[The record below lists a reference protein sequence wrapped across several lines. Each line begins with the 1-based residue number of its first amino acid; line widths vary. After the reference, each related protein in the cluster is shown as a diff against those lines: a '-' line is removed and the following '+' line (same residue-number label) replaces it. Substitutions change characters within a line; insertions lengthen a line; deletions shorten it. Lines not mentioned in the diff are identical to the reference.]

1 MRESK
6 EALIGD
12 TICHTSSCTDV
23 EPLPGMK
30 PAKQMVSNT
39 LSLTICVCVL
49 IIRVEAAIMGTVV
62 LWVTACN
69 IIAIIF
75 KSINFNCLITS
86 TSTLYLQVF
95 AGIYPFNQSEY
106 HTLRIAI
113 EKLILNDNSVSSQ
126 RDISMALGQGWR
138 LGFLGLLHM
147 DVFIQRLEEVKE
159 EEREGATQNDYYL
172 QFLRNLMHQYW

>member
-1 MRESK
+1 
-6 EALIGD
+6 
-12 TICHTSSCTDV
+12 
-23 EPLPGMK
+23 
-30 PAKQMVSNT
+30 
-39 LSLTICVCVL
+39 
-49 IIRVEAAIMGTVV
+49 MGKVV
-62 LWVTACN
+62 WVTACN
-69 IIAIIF
+69 IIAIILNQ
-75 KSINFNCLITS
+75 SIFYCLIK
-86 TSTLYLQVF
+86 STLFLQVF

-159 EEREGATQNDYYL
+159 EKEGGREGKKGGSN
-172 QFLRNLMHQYW
+172 RE

>member
-1 MRESK
+1 M
-6 EALIGD
+6 
-12 TICHTSSCTDV
+12 
-23 EPLPGMK
+23 
-30 PAKQMVSNT
+30 
-39 LSLTICVCVL
+39 
-49 IIRVEAAIMGTVV
+49 
-62 LWVTACN
+62 
-69 IIAIIF
+69 
-75 KSINFNCLITS
+75 
-86 TSTLYLQVF
+86 F

-172 QFLRNLMHQYW
+172 QFLRNLMHQFW